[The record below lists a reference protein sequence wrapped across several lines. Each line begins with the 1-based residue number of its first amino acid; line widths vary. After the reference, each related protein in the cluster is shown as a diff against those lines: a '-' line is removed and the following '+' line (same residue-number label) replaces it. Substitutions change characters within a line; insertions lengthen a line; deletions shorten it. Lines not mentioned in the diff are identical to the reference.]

1 MELLP
6 SPLLSATRASPKRIS
21 SSDFTDRPMIQTIKN
36 APTSRPIL
44 ELFVVDIRS
53 LALLRIGLALATLIY
68 LFKLLP
74 DIELFLS
81 DDGLLPISLSQ
92 GLSSATNNW
101 DWSLYWLNGSVW
113 FNRAL
118 VTTHIIVALLLLFG
132 FQTRMMT
139 FFCLVMTWSLSVRNP
154 FIVDPGQLLLRM
166 TLLWSVFL
174 PLGAVWS
181 IDARIW
187 KNLRSKIHW
196 RIVNIATAALMIQVV
211 IGYFVFSVSMG
222 LFRLNLAEILAMSGQ
237 PSSLVSWLDSHP
249 DASIAISRFLCVIS
263 IVGPL
268 TMFIPRF
275 SEFFRGFW
283 IAIHWLIHLGIW
295 FALDE
300 SCYSWVAIVSTL
312 VFIPSSFWNLQYK
325 PSYFRDESTEHFNRP
340 STFLSACRRYL
351 CSFLIIVILLA
362 SSIQWQLID
371 LGKAL
376 NDNVLHL
383 SQLTMTALPKDATIA
398 FQALATKG
406 TVRPS
411 FKYEGELADG
421 KHINLLNEF
430 ESTSGKLAKRA
441 IVVFPGVRWT
451 RFHLMLW
458 KSSAPGYAKNAVADR
473 LLDWAILEWRS
484 NAPRRASELKTARL
498 DCYEQR
504 LVDGAAEQPVTVS
517 TWSKQELDEDSHAP
531 SSVNSNSF
539 GRVEE

>member
-1 MELLP
+1 ME
-6 SPLLSATRASPKRIS
+6 ASKPTPFRDAREPEADFF
-21 SSDFTDRPMIQTIKN
+21 SDFTDRPMIQTIKN
-36 APTSRPIL
+36 ATTSRPIL
-44 ELFVVDIRS
+44 DLFVVDIRS
-53 LALLRIGLALATLIY
+53 LALLRIGLALVTLIY
-68 LFKLLP
+68 LIDLLP

-92 GLSSATNNW
+92 GLSAATNSW
-101 DWSLYWLNGSVW
+101 DWSFYWLNGSVW
-113 FNRAL
+113 FNRSL
-118 VTTHIIVALLLLFG
+118 VITHIIVALLLLFG
-132 FQTRMMT
+132 FQTRIVT
-139 FFCLVMTWSLSVRNP
+139 LACLVMTWSLSVRNP

-181 IDARIW
+181 IDAKIW
-187 KNLRSKIHW
+187 KTPHSQIHW
-196 RIVNIATAALMIQVV
+196 HIVNIATAALMIQAV
-211 IGYFVFSVSMG
+211 IGCFVFANSMG
-222 LFRLNLAEILAMSGQ
+222 LFRLNLAEILAQSGQ
-237 PSSLVSWLDSHP
+237 PSWIVSWLVGHP
-249 DASIAISRFLCVIS
+249 IGSMTISRFLCVVS

-283 IAIHWLIHLGIW
+283 MAIHWLIHLGLW

-300 SCYSWVAIVSTL
+300 SCYPWVAIVSTL
-312 VFIPSSFWNLQYK
+312 IFIPSSLWNLKYK
-325 PSYFRDESTEHFNRP
+325 PSYFRDESIEHFHRP
-340 STFLSACRRYL
+340 PTFQSACRRYL

-371 LGKAL
+371 LGQSP
-376 NDNVLHL
+376 NEHVLHL
-383 SQLTMTALPKDATIA
+383 SQITMTALPKDATIPIE
-398 FQALATKG
+398 ALSTTG

-411 FKYEGELADG
+411 FNYEGELADG

-498 DCYEQR
+498 VCCEQL
-504 LVDGAAEQPVTVS
+504 LVDGVAERPLTVS
-517 TWSKQELDEDSHAP
+517 TWSKQEMDKNFHEP
-531 SSVNSNSF
+531 SSASSNSS
-539 GRVEE
+539 GPVEK